1 MDTTEQLNCTEVK
14 IYFFN
19 ESQEKNENNMLKFIL
34 EIHEILETGFLDIK
48 NGELRNFY
56 LILKSR

>member
-1 MDTTEQLNCTEVK
+1 
-14 IYFFN
+14 
-19 ESQEKNENNMLKFIL
+19 MLKFVL
-34 EIHEILETGFLDIK
+34 EIHEILETGFSDFK

>member
-1 MDTTEQLNCTEVK
+1 MTEQLNWTEVK

-19 ESQEKNENNMLKFIL
+19 KSQEKNENNMLKFIL
-34 EIHEILETGFLDIK
+34 EIHEILETGFSDFK